1 MRASWKKA
9 FFFYRKC
16 KRRFNATAKRFNEKH
31 PERLIDHAFVSQ
43 LIKKFKLTLTR
54 RRHDMGNSL
63 GDETSC
69 ESSTPVTY
77 STLNVLAP
85 NGQ

>member
-1 MRASWKKA
+1 MRHWTFSESLMAGIVGLTLSHCLSGSFILGIFIPA
-9 FFFYRKC
+9 FYC
-16 KRRFNATAKRFNEKH
+16 
-31 PERLIDHAFVSQ
+31 
-43 LIKKFKLTLTR
+43 LTR

-63 GDETSC
+63 GDKTSC
-69 ESSTPVTY
+69 ESSTPLTY

>member
-1 MRASWKKA
+1 MHNLFENASLEVK
-9 FFFYRKC
+9 
-16 KRRFNATAKRFNEKH
+16 TISLTI
-31 PERLIDHAFVSQ
+31 RL
-43 LIKKFKLTLTR
+43 
-54 RRHDMGNSL
+54 HDMGNLL

-69 ESSTPVTY
+69 ESNTPLTY